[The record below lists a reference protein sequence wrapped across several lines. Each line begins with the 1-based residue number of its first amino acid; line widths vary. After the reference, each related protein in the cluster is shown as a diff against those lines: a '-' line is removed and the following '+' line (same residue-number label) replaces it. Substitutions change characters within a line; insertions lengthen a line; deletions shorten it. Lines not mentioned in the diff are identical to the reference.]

1 MAVSNLNFTS
11 PSFLSSFSSSSSSS
25 SSTLSIHQPLFSST
39 TNFSS
44 FSPRISHHP
53 HPSSLISIQP
63 CTAFP
68 PVPRSCILC
77 LDVGYYH
84 WPLPLT
90 LSLSNQSGCFLVFHR
105 VLVRLANSL
114 LLTAAC
120 RPSATYLLFT
130 DRTIRFTFLSCRTKG
145 GDILHY
151 NSIVIVVRQPGST
164 RRVDTSRPRRCFC
177 SSFIRYLA
185 MGAATFLSGL

>member
-1 MAVSNLNFTS
+1 MPV
-11 PSFLSSFSSSSSSS
+11 FLPYNVTARNGRFRPQLHLVFFSSSLPRFLLHTLSSPFISLSSLPPPISLPSHSESLIIFTSSS
-25 SSTLSIHQPLFSST
+25 LV
-39 TNFSS
+39 
-44 FSPRISHHP
+44 
-53 HPSSLISIQP
+53 SIQP

-151 NSIVIVVRQPGST
+151 NSIVIVVRQSGST

-177 SSFIRYLA
+177 S
-185 MGAATFLSGL
+185 LSYDT